1 MPRLLIVDDDSDL
14 VNLFRII
21 LEDAGFDVV
30 CYTGPVDAFTE
41 FKSTYDLLLFDI
53 KMPKMNGFELYKQIV
68 DKNNKKHHLPTKRPK
83 VIFITAF
90 VIEYEIMKNTFGVED
105 ISEYPIISKPITP
118 DELVKIV
125 NKVVNS

>member
-1 MPRLLIVDDDSDL
+1 MSRILIVDDDHDL
-14 VNLFRII
+14 VNLFRTI

-30 CYTGPVDAFTE
+30 CYTDPVDAFTE
-41 FKSTYDLLLFDI
+41 FKPTYDLLLLDI

-68 DKNNKKHHLPTKRPK
+68 DNKNKKHHLPTKRPK
-83 VIFITAF
+83 VIFMTAF
-90 VIEYEIMKNTFGVED
+90 VIEYEVMKDTFGVDD
-105 ISEYPIISKPITP
+105 ISEYTIISKPITP